1 MDSHDMDSRGQC
13 PGGPPD
19 DGART
24 PDRNRAVVWR
34 NWALLLFDHLPVPTA
49 LCDAYGTVLLA
60 NPAMAAEWGTLPG
73 RLTGRNALDLFR
85 PKTPPRLHPLAEAVR
100 LRRRSR
106 YPIEVS
112 WSTGTG
118 IERHGELTVDLVSD
132 TPDALPHL
140 LLLLSVLDE
149 PAPPAPEPGTHA
161 RVSPMEARILALA
174 AGGSTNTQIATAV
187 GLTVDGVNYHLGR
200 LSRRW
205 GTPNRT
211 ALVARAYVTGVLAP
225 GAWPPEPSS
234 AAPPASAP
242 GPAAVAPTGHQATG
256 AAVGPAVLLE
266 DGDHV
271 PRVARVDGK
280 VRQRPM

>member
-1 MDSHDMDSRGQC
+1 MNPQGADPQGQD
-13 PGGPPD
+13 PD
-19 DGART
+19 DGATAPARD
-24 PDRNRAVVWR
+24 PAVVWR

-73 RLTGRNALDLFR
+73 RLAGRNALDLFHLD
-85 PKTPPRLHPLAEAVR
+85 TPARLHPIAEAVR

-118 IERHGELTVDLVSD
+118 VERHGELTVDLVSE

-140 LLLLSVLDE
+140 LLLLRVLDE
-149 PAPPAPEPGTHA
+149 PDPPAPAPGAPT
-161 RVSPMEARILALA
+161 RVSPVEARILALA
-174 AGGSTNTQIATAV
+174 AGGSTTAQIATGV

-205 GTPNRT
+205 GMANRT
-211 ALVARAYVTGVLAP
+211 ALVAHAYVTGVLAP
-225 GAWPPEPSS
+225 GVWPPEP
-234 AAPPASAP
+234 AVGASADGAP
-242 GPAAVAPTGHQATG
+242 GNGSSGNGASDTGSG
-256 AAVGPAVLLE
+256 GVSG
-266 DGDHV
+266 
-271 PRVARVDGK
+271 R
-280 VRQRPM
+280 